1 MKGNSMT
8 ITTSKSNTL
17 RGGVVGV
24 HCRSCTCSFSSS
36 IPRAM
41 RQALTIPAEVP
52 AKRERKTH
60 CPSGETKS
68 TCEIRVFT
76 TKNRVRITTC
86 IPCSVR
92 RYASYG
98 NGSKTVFYN
107 SLALPQD
114 QRSVVKTI
122 EK

>member
-1 MKGNSMT
+1 MT

-17 RGGVVGV
+17 KGGVVGV

-52 AKRERKTH
+52 AKRERKVH

-68 TCEIRVFT
+68 TCNVRPFWA
-76 TKNRVRITTC
+76 KRRSGQPRLRITTC
-86 IPCSVR
+86 KPCSVK
-92 RYASYG
+92 RYASDGRSITY
-98 NGSKTVFYN
+98 FYN
-107 SLALPQD
+107 SLDLPAD
-114 QRSVVKTI
+114 QRSIVKTI

>member
-1 MKGNSMT
+1 MT
-8 ITTSKSNTL
+8 IKTSKSNTL
-17 RGGVVGV
+17 KGGVVGV
-24 HCRSCTCSFSSS
+24 HCRSCTCSFSST

-52 AKRERKTH
+52 AKRERKVH
-60 CPSGETKS
+60 CPSGETKT

-76 TKNRVRITTC
+76 TKTRTRITTC

-107 SLALPQD
+107 SLDLPQD

>member
-1 MKGNSMT
+1 MT

-17 RGGVVGV
+17 KGGVVGV
-24 HCRSCTCSFSSS
+24 HCRSCTCSFSST

-52 AKRERKTH
+52 TKRERKTH

-68 TCEIRVFT
+68 TCEVKVFT
-76 TKNRVRITTC
+76 TKTRLRITTC
-86 IPCSVR
+86 IPCSVKR
-92 RYASYG
+92 FADYG

-107 SLALPQD
+107 SLALPMD
-114 QRSVVKTI
+114 QRSIVKTI
-122 EK
+122 VK